1 MIIFNYSNMFWSS
14 DTNVTP
20 SLTQVPVTE
29 CSIIPIPVPSQEKLH
44 KQWCLF
50 DQIDHIDF
58 DEEVRKITG
67 DDPAEYEQS
76 QPRDLEILSDLT
88 PSETS
93 NFVQRRGLE
102 PLFDDFS
109 DEFSSY
115 GKRKRQSHGHRRR
128 NAGHQSQSTKITRVQ
143 QNISVRHWQWL
154 SPRTWFQ

>member
-1 MIIFNYSNMFWSS
+1 M
-14 DTNVTP
+14 
-20 SLTQVPVTE
+20 TE

-76 QPRDLEILSDLT
+76 QPQDLEILSDLT

-115 GKRKRQSHGHRRR
+115 GKRKRQSHGHRRK

-143 QNISVRHWQWL
+143 QNISVRH
-154 SPRTWFQ
+154 